1 MSNAK
6 NDFIKPIVV
15 LMLICL
21 VISAALAYTN
31 KVTAPLILQAEKD
44 KAEAAQKEVLPEA
57 DSFTL
62 MELSGLPSSVTAVYK
77 AENGAGFV
85 LMLTAKGYGGPM
97 KLICGIDAEGLITAC
112 RTLSQTET
120 QGLGTRTTEPDFRDQ
135 FVGKDSSLSG
145 VEAISGATISSKAY
159 IGAINDAFAAYEIA
173 KGAV

>member
-6 NDFIKPIVV
+6 NDFVKPIVV

-21 VISAALAYTN
+21 VISAALAFTN

-44 KAEAAQKEVLPEA
+44 KAEAAQKDVLPEA

-62 MELSGLPSSVTAVYK
+62 MELSGLPSSVTEVYK

-97 KLICGIDAEGLITAC
+97 KLICGIDADGLITAC

-145 VEAISGATISSKAY
+145 VDTISGATISSKAY

-173 KGAV
+173 KEAV